1 MFFTA
6 SSAWDIFIL
15 FHFIIFY
22 FISFHFISF
31 FYQFILLL
39 CFFLTS
45 SSIMSWQPSI
55 QRQMRS
61 CSGTE
66 MKRNPSSLKEI
77 CKFTNVIFWNFQV
90 LVRSSKV
97 CDYSHSSILISFVHI
112 LFSDCDYVI
121 HTATTHS
128 VPQDEVMMR
137 NILHCCQHSA
147 LLKKHI
153 LSSRFIC
160 SHLSCFHS
168 IVFDVF
174 VMIITSTLAPRSSV
188 EKLEQTGHRESLMSR
203 LAAEEIAKSFISDQE
218 PKSII
223 LLSLPLSP
231 LLSALSPL
239 PLSLLPSP
247 PSPPFTS
254 LIIKLQSLIWW

>member
-1 MFFTA
+1 
-6 SSAWDIFIL
+6 
-15 FHFIIFY
+15 
-22 FISFHFISF
+22 
-31 FYQFILLL
+31 
-39 CFFLTS
+39 
-45 SSIMSWQPSI
+45 MSWQPSI

-160 SHLSCFHS
+160 YSSLSCFHS
-168 IVFDVF
+168 VVFDVF

-203 LAAEEIAKSFISDQE
+203 LAAEEIAKNCVSNQE
-218 PKSII
+218 PKSIF
-223 LLSLPLSP
+223 PLSP
-231 LLSALSPL
+231 SPLSPL
-239 PLSLLPSP
+239 PLPLPLPLSP
-247 PSPPFTS
+247 SSFAT
-254 LIIKLQSLIWW
+254 LHIINN